1 MKANNKDLILNI
13 AAVLVG
19 IFVAFSAIF
28 GFALSL
34 IFILSNIPDTNLL
47 NTQFAYYMSSITVYA
62 ITVAGVLIGGYVA
75 YKICV
80 KASSKWGV
88 WWFGIGMAVCLA
100 IDAYNKIEM
109 YNPIEGDIVGI
120 IASMVFAFQSRDKL
134 KRAIQKENEQ

>member
-100 IDAYNKIEM
+100 IDAYNNIEM